1 MSLSNEIALL
11 VFNIYLVV
19 KCAVLLFITAAVDS
33 FKETTEEVLVNWGA
47 VEETVVVFVDDIVGG
62 WGPHLA
68 ISSLYLYPVII
79 YMDQYFFVNWTITG
93 WFR

>member
-1 MSLSNEIALL
+1 M
-11 VFNIYLVV
+11 V
-19 KCAVLLFITAAVDS
+19 KCAVLLFIIAAVDY
-33 FKETTEEVLVNWGA
+33 FKETTEEVLVNWGP
-47 VEETVVVFVDDIVGG
+47 VEDVDDIVGG

-93 WFR
+93 WFK

>member
-11 VFNIYLVV
+11 VFKIYLVV

-62 WGPHLA
+62 WGQHPA
-68 ISSLYLYPVII
+68 ISSLYLII